1 MGGSET
7 KQIDSQYFEKIT
19 FEVNILV
26 CGDYNDQLLE
36 KDLEKMKIIEKEEGL
51 PYIKKGCHNAIKD
64 WIYYFFEK
72 NNEIGNKTKKFIQT
86 KKRKKNFKNLILF
99 YSGLNNYTY
108 KDLLQFYDD
117 QPDTYHTNII
127 IVTKKNEEFVMP
139 EIKRMN
145 PELIRISK
153 EDNIIEQLIH
163 IIEVTSFCNELG
175 DEIGFPKKFINDKLT
190 DKDSQL
196 MIKDSFTFNVLVCG
210 RPGSGKSLL
219 INRILGKLKC
229 FSANGT
235 DSLTQHVVK
244 YIHDTLPIVIY
255 DTPGFLEK
263 EDIERVKQLIS
274 QKNKNLEEEKN
285 KIHCVFFCVNK
296 STERTFTD
304 DEISFLKFLINQN
317 MDIYILVTHAESK
330 GRSEDFKQ
338 ALIDSLYQKAGNEKK
353 ILKLENNIFSVELL
367 GDENYKKFGLEEIF
381 AFLYEQ
387 YKNQKIGIDITKN
400 NLNSINSIFLGEIKS
415 KENMRKRLT
424 ALAKRIR
431 TNFKLLA
438 ASLGKTADVKGTTM
452 LSTSV
457 IKIISKIYNHPITTE
472 ECLEYIKSKGYT
484 NELIEEDTPT
494 RKIQKQWASW
504 FYENG
509 PAAKEV
515 DYLSNCLIKEYNR
528 EIDNDRNFFG
538 YLNSYKNGINE
549 AIESLKKI
557 KD

>member
-1 MGGSET
+1 MGGKET
-7 KQIDSQYFEKIT
+7 KQVDSQYFEKIS

-26 CGDYNDQLLE
+26 CGDYNEQLLQR
-36 KDLEKMKIIEKEEGL
+36 DLNRIKIMQEEEGV
-51 PYIKKGCHNAIKD
+51 PYIKKGCHNSIKD
-64 WIYYFFEK
+64 WVYYFFEK
-72 NNEIGNKTKKFIQT
+72 NNDIGDNTLKFI
-86 KKRKKNFKNLILF
+86 KPLIRKQKFKNLILF

-108 KDLLQFYDD
+108 KDLLEFYND
-117 QPDTYHTNII
+117 QAECYHTNII
-127 IVTKKNEEFVMP
+127 IITKKNEEFVMP

-145 PELIRISK
+145 PELIRVVK

-163 IIEVTSFCNELG
+163 IIEVTSYCNELG
-175 DEIGFPKKFINDKLT
+175 DEIGFPKKFVNEKLT

-196 MIKDSFTFNVLVCG
+196 MIKDSFTFNALVCG

-229 FSANGT
+229 YSGKGT

-244 YIHDTLPIVIY
+244 YIHDILPIVIY
-255 DTPGFLEK
+255 DTPGFLHK
-263 EDIERVKQLIS
+263 EDIERVKKLIE

-285 KIHCVFFCVNK
+285 KIHCVFFCANK
-296 STERTFTD
+296 LTERTFK
-304 DEISFLKFLINQN
+304 DEEIGFLKFLSNLGL
-317 MDIYILVTHAESK
+317 DIFILVTHAETKERSK
-330 GRSEDFKQ
+330 DFIES
-338 ALIDSLYQKAGNEKK
+338 LINSLYQKGGNDQK
-353 ILKLENNIFSVELL
+353 ILDLENCIYPVELL
-367 GDENYKKFGLEEIF
+367 DDNYKKFGLEELF
-381 AFLYEQ
+381 DSLYKR
-387 YKNQKIGIDITKN
+387 YKSQKIGFNITKN
-400 NLNSINSIFLGEIKS
+400 NLNRINSKFLGEIKT

-424 ALAKRIR
+424 ALAKRIKA
-431 TNFKLLA
+431 NFKLLA

-484 NELIEEDTPT
+484 NELIEEDSST
-494 RKIQKQWASW
+494 RRFEKLIASL

-515 DYLSNCLIKEYNR
+515 DYLSNCLIEEYNK
-528 EIDNDRNFFG
+528 EIENDRKFFG

>member
-1 MGGSET
+1 MGGKET
-7 KQIDSQYFEKIT
+7 KQVDSQYYEEIS

-26 CGDYNDQLLE
+26 CGDYNEQLFG
-36 KDLEKMKIIEKEEGL
+36 KDLEKIKIIQKEEGL
-51 PYIKKGCHNAIKD
+51 PYIKEGCHNTIKD
-64 WIYYFFEK
+64 WKYYFFEK
-72 NNEIGNKTKKFIQT
+72 NNEIGDKTLKFIQN
-86 KKRKKNFKNLILF
+86 KNRKKKFKNLILF

-108 KDLLQFYDD
+108 KDLLEFYNE
-117 QPDTYHTNII
+117 QPDSYHTNII
-127 IVTKKNEEFVMP
+127 IITKNNEEFVMP
-139 EIKRMN
+139 EIKRIN
-145 PELIRISK
+145 PGLIRIVK

-163 IIEVTSFCNELG
+163 IIEVTSYCNELG
-175 DEIGFPKKFINDKLT
+175 DEIGFPKNFINEKLT

-196 MIKDSFTFNVLVCG
+196 MIKDSFTFNALVCG
-210 RPGSGKSLL
+210 RPGSGKSFL

-229 FSANGT
+229 FSAKGT

-263 EDIERVKQLIS
+263 EDIERVKKLIE

-285 KIHCVFFCVNK
+285 KIHCIFFCVNK
-296 STERTFTD
+296 STERTFKD
-304 DEISFLKFLINQN
+304 EEISFLKFLLNLG
-317 MDIYILVTHAESK
+317 MDVFIVVTHAESK
-330 GRSEDFKQ
+330 EKSKDFIA
-338 ALIDSLYQKAGNEKK
+338 ALIDSLYQKSDNDKK
-353 ILKLENNIFSVELL
+353 IENLENCIFPVELL
-367 GDENYKKFGLEEIF
+367 GDENYKKFGLDEIF
-381 AFLYEQ
+381 AFLYKK
-387 YKNQKIGIDITKN
+387 YKKQKIGMDITKN
-400 NLNSINSIFLGEIKS
+400 NLNEINSIFLGEIKS
-415 KENMRKRLT
+415 KENVRKRLT

-457 IKIISKIYNHPITTE
+457 IKIISKIYNHPMTTE
-472 ECLEYIKSKGYT
+472 ECLDYIKSKGYT
-484 NELIEEDTPT
+484 NELIEEDSST
-494 RKIQKQWASW
+494 RKFEKKWASW

-515 DYLSNCLIKEYNR
+515 DYLSSCLIKEYNK
-528 EIDNDRNFFG
+528 EIENDKKFFG